1 MVQVRWKKFEV
12 RALVTLYTQ
21 FTTKELMQ
29 VFNGKSEE
37 SINAKIRRLKEDGV
51 IKRNKDHKTRIRAM
65 FQRRKENL
73 FHKKRTREWSEPRIN
88 ALKSLYKDFT
98 NKELCVIFSRPT
110 VKQINDKIRGLKDR
124 GEILG
129 NRSLEAVNRAWRQR
143 RWVRQEK
150 PGVFNVDPDSWMD
163 EE

>member
-1 MVQVRWKKFEV
+1 MVQERWKKFEV
-12 RALVTLYTQ
+12 AALVTLYPQ

-37 SINAKIRRLKEDGV
+37 SINAKIRRLKEDGF
-51 IKRNKDHKTRIRAM
+51 ITRNKDHKTKTRAM
-65 FQRRKENL
+65 FQRRKKNL
-73 FHKKRTREWSEPRIN
+73 FYKKRTREWSEPRLN

-98 NKELCVIFSRPT
+98 TKELWVIFSRPS
-110 VKQINDKIRGLKDR
+110 VKQINDKIRSLKDR

-129 NRSLEAVNRAWRQR
+129 NRSPETVNRAWRQR

-150 PGVFNVDPDSWMD
+150 PGVFNVDPDSWID

>member
-129 NRSLEAVNRAWRQR
+129 NRSPEAVNRARRQR